1 MNDENVNFIFIYIL
15 ILVFN
20 FFTVQT
26 TSFSKVQVK

>member
-15 ILVFN
+15 FLIFN
-20 FFTVQT
+20 FLTVQT